1 MVRLA
6 ETRPAEGVF
15 VFRSYV
21 KMGSVRGFHLRP
33 MEDKFQGRIRRS
45 DILRAIALLALL
57 ACILTVAVSAG
68 WLYAETG
75 ITIEK
80 LERGFET
87 TLHYLEDKG
96 RALIRILNEPLPKP
110 LPIGSEIIVTDP
122 SFENAKSDEIFLI
135 ETKPTATNNARRR
148 TRKHAQ
154 SPAKQP
160 QEEPSET
167 QPTEPTFAGSID
179 KQTKLTWL
187 AIGAVLLILFM
198 IGRRRIGKPRAVS
211 SPAAPNCVRTP
222 SPIPAALLGDHRPR
236 VDDRSHVTEYK
247 TAKILPGKPF
257 VLDGRS
263 GTEKTA
269 EYETAKILP
278 GKLIMLDGRNGGEE
292 TEVVYLTDQSGMG
305 EVEIGRESPDV
316 TGGIRIRDKANTLSR
331 RQARLVYSAQT
342 REFRL
347 INLAGEDSNPTAING
362 RRMASNET
370 VLLRN
375 DDILE
380 MGNIRLKFCQ

>member
-1 MVRLA
+1 
-6 ETRPAEGVF
+6 
-15 VFRSYV
+15 
-21 KMGSVRGFHLRP
+21 

-45 DILRAIALLALL
+45 GILRAIALLALL
-57 ACILTVAVSAG
+57 ACILTVGVSAG
-68 WLYAETG
+68 WLYAQTG
-75 ITIEK
+75 ITIGK

-96 RALIRILNEPLPKP
+96 RALIRILNEPLP
-110 LPIGSEIIVTDP
+110 IGSEIIVTDP
-122 SFENAKSDEIFLI
+122 SLENAKSDEIFLI
-135 ETKPTATNNARRR
+135 ETKPTATNKARRR
-148 TRKHAQ
+148 TRKLAQ
-154 SPAKQP
+154 SAAKQP
-160 QEEPSET
+160 QEEPSGT
-167 QPTEPTFAGSID
+167 QLTEPTSTGSID
-179 KQTKLTWL
+179 KQTKLARR
-187 AIGAVLLILFM
+187 AIAGVVLLILFM
-198 IGRRRIGKPRAVS
+198 VGRRIGKPGAAS

-247 TAKILPGKPF
+247 TAKILPEKPF

-263 GTEKTA
+263 GTGKTA

-278 GKLIMLDGRNGGEE
+278 GKLIVLGGGNGGEE
-292 TEVVYLTDQSGMG
+292 AEVVYLTDQSGMG

-316 TGGIRIRDKANTLSR
+316 IGGIRIRDKANTLSR

-342 REFRL
+342 RVFRL
-347 INLAGEDSNPTAING
+347 INLAGADSNPTAING

-380 MGNIRLKFCQ
+380 MGNIRLKFCQQ